1 VGTTLSHEVTKRFG
15 LEGLPEG
22 TIHIKLTG
30 HAGQSLGAWLCAGIT
45 LELEGDA
52 NDYVGKGLSG
62 GVIAVY
68 PPRESTFAAEENIIV
83 GNVVMYG
90 ECWVGWLGWVG
101 LGGRVGGRVW
111 NLLLLLPVPAADGGC
126 LSCLPSFLHTPCT
139 PPYLRSPPLLSIFPA
154 FFPLPAPPPPAAAGA
169 TKGEAYFRGV
179 AAERFCVRN
188 SGAHAVVEGCGDH
201 GCEYMTGGTAV
212 VLGPTGKN
220 FGAGEGAGSGSAR
233 GGAVGAWD
241 WPWSG
246 CKGAWQHNT

>member
-1 VGTTLSHEVTKRFG
+1 M
-15 LEGLPEG
+15 
-22 TIHIKLTG
+22 
-30 HAGQSLGAWLCAGIT
+30 HA
-45 LELEGDA
+45 
-52 NDYVGKGLSG
+52 
-62 GVIAVY
+62 
-68 PPRESTFAAEENIIV
+68 P
-83 GNVVMYG
+83 
-90 ECWVGWLGWVG
+90 
-101 LGGRVGGRVW
+101 
-111 NLLLLLPVPAADGGC
+111 LLA
-126 LSCLPSFLHTPCT
+126 LPSP
-139 PPYLRSPPLLSIFPA
+139 LSIFPA

-220 FGAGEGAGSGSAR
+220 FGAGEGAGGGSAR

>member
-1 VGTTLSHEVTKRFG
+1 MGTTLSHEVTKRFG

-90 ECWVGWLGWVG
+90 ECWVGWGGWVG
-101 LGGRVGGRVW
+101 LGGRVGGRMW
-111 NLLLLLPVPAADGGC
+111 NLLLLLPVPAADGSC

-139 PPYLRSPPLLSIFPA
+139 PPYLRSPPL
-154 FFPLPAPPPPAAAGA
+154 
-169 TKGEAYFRGV
+169 
-179 AAERFCVRN
+179 
-188 SGAHAVVEGCGDH
+188 
-201 GCEYMTGGTAV
+201 
-212 VLGPTGKN
+212 
-220 FGAGEGAGSGSAR
+220 
-233 GGAVGAWD
+233 
-241 WPWSG
+241 
-246 CKGAWQHNT
+246 